1 MKSARHTRQTKR
13 EHASEALKAAILEG
27 ATHEY
32 QRLVD
37 RALAAGISEDE
48 LDVLIHDALELLFLS
63 AEQPVTNRELAYFAA
78 LAPEPELV

>member
-1 MKSARHTRQTKR
+1 MKAVRHTRHTER
-13 EHASEALKAAILEG
+13 ESASQALTAAILEG

-48 LDVLIHDALELLFLS
+48 LDLLIHNAIEILFLS
-63 AEQPVTNRELAYFAA
+63 AEQPVTQRELAYFAA
-78 LAPEPELV
+78 LAPEPEPA